1 MIEAGVRP
9 VASAPILEM
18 RNISKTFPGVKALSN
33 VDLTIYAGE
42 VHALMGENG
51 AGKST
56 LVKIVAGLHNPTEGD
71 VLLDGTPLGAVDVKA
86 MESHGVF
93 LVTQEPAIVD
103 SLTVAENLVL
113 GRWPRRGPWVDV
125 RAMRRLAT
133 EYLEGTGLDPR
144 ALAGRL
150 SAVDRRKLNIL
161 RALHSGGRLIILDEP
176 TTALTMAD
184 RRALFDFMRK
194 LKRDGVT
201 FMFISHY
208 NEEILEICDAVSVL
222 RDGLLVAG
230 NQPVAEVSSDA
241 LSEMVLGR
249 GLNLFA
255 RHGSGPPG
263 IEAPAWSFAN
273 LKGRGFAVDRLALA
287 PGEIV
292 GFAGLPGSGAGE
304 VARAIYGL
312 LPATGTVTRA
322 GETRP
327 LPADPAAG
335 LASGIAFLS
344 EDRLKDGIVGIHS
357 IASNISLSSLGRV
370 ATGGVV
376 WPGRERALVRDV
388 FERLAIKA
396 HGAGQAVGQLS
407 GGNQQK
413 VLLSRLLATE
423 PKLLILNE
431 PTRGI
436 DVGIKEEVH
445 RIVDGLTREGVSVI
459 VVTSDLDEMLRTV
472 DRVVLFVG
480 GRIVGDHPADTLTK
494 DDVLRI
500 AFSTAGPERGRPS
513 TSHPAT
519 PQLSPGVLAS

>member
-1 MIEAGVRP
+1 MADRTPLLATRNVVKRFGGVTALKGVSLMVDAG
-9 VASAPILEM
+9 
-18 RNISKTFPGVKALSN
+18 T
-33 VDLTIYAGE
+33 
-42 VHALMGENG
+42 VHGLLGENG

-56 LVKIVAGLHNPTEGD
+56 LVKIVAGLQNPTEGE
-71 VLLDGTPLGAVDVKA
+71 VLLDGTPLGPVDVKA
-86 MESHGVF
+86 MEGYGVF
-93 LVTQEPAIVD
+93 LVTQEPAIV
-103 SLTVAENLVL
+103 SPLSVAENLML
-113 GRWPRRGPWVDV
+113 GRWPRRGFVVDV
-125 RAMRRLAT
+125 KAMQRLAA

-144 ALAGRL
+144 APAGQL

-184 RRALFDFMRK
+184 RRVLFDFMRK

-208 NEEILEICDAVSVL
+208 NEEILEICDAVTVL
-222 RDGLLVAG
+222 RDGVLVAG
-230 NQPVAEVSSDA
+230 NQPVSDVSSNA

-255 RHGSGPPG
+255 RHRTDVSKS
-263 IEAPAWSFAN
+263 AASAWNFQD
-273 LKGRGFAVDRLALA
+273 LRGRDFEVDRLVLA

-312 LPATGTVTRA
+312 VPATGTVAHA
-322 GETRP
+322 GTSRS
-327 LPADPAAG
+327 LPSNPAAG
-335 LASGIAFLS
+335 LASGVAFLS

-370 ATGGVV
+370 ATSGVV
-376 WPGRERALVRDV
+376 WPGRERAMVGDFFR
-388 FERLAIKA
+388 RLAIKA
-396 HGAGQAVGQLS
+396 HGAGQPVGQLS

-436 DVGIKEEVH
+436 DVGVKEEVH
-445 RIVDGLTREGVSVI
+445 RLVDGLTREGVSVI
-459 VVTSDLDEMLRTV
+459 IVTSDLDEMLRTV
-472 DRVVLFVG
+472 DRVLLFAS
-480 GRIVGDHPADTLTK
+480 GRVVGDHPASELTK
-494 DDVLRI
+494 DDVLSI
-500 AFSTAGPERGRPS
+500 AFSSGVPPRAAVP
-513 TSHPAT
+513 PAA
-519 PQLSPGVLAS
+519 PHQALGVLAS

>member
-1 MIEAGVRP
+1 MASATPLLATRDVVKRFGGVTALKGVSLQVEAG
-9 VASAPILEM
+9 
-18 RNISKTFPGVKALSN
+18 T
-33 VDLTIYAGE
+33 
-42 VHALMGENG
+42 VHGLLGENG

-56 LVKIVAGLHNPTEGD
+56 LVKIVAGLHNPTVGD
-71 VLLDGTPLGAVDVKA
+71 VLLDGAPLGPVDVKA
-86 MESHGVF
+86 MEGHGVF
-93 LVTQEPAIVD
+93 LVTQEPAIVNPL
-103 SLTVAENLVL
+103 SVAENLML
-113 GRWPRRGPWVDV
+113 GRWPRRGPVVDL

-144 ALAGRL
+144 APAGRL

-184 RRALFDFMRK
+184 RRVLFDFMRK
-194 LKRDGVT
+194 LKRDNVT

-230 NQPVAEVSSDA
+230 NQPVADVSSDA

-249 GLNLFA
+249 GLNLFTRPA
-255 RHGSGPPG
+255 EAAPKAD
-263 IEAPAWSFAN
+263 APAWTFTN
-273 LKGRGFAVDRLALA
+273 LKGRAFEVERLAIA

-304 VARAIYGL
+304 LARAIYGL
-312 LPATGTVTRA
+312 LPATGTVTEGGRS
-322 GETRP
+322 RP
-327 LPADPAAG
+327 LPSDPAAG
-335 LASGIAFLS
+335 LASGVAFLS
-344 EDRLKDGIVGIHS
+344 EDRLKDGVVGIHS

-376 WPGRERALVRDV
+376 WPNRERALVAD
-388 FERLAIKA
+388 FFKRLAIKA
-396 HGAGQAVGQLS
+396 HGAGQPVGQLS

-413 VLLSRLLATE
+413 VLLSRLLATD

-436 DVGIKEEVH
+436 DVGVKEEVH
-445 RIVDGLTREGVSVI
+445 RIVDRLTREGVSVI
-459 VVTSDLDEMLRTV
+459 IVTSDLDEMLRTV
-472 DRVVLFVG
+472 DRVVLFAD
-480 GRIVGDHPADTLTK
+480 GRVVADRPAAHLTK

-500 AFSTAGPERGRPS
+500 AFSSGSPPPPS
-513 TSHPAT
+513 APSRQPA
-519 PQLSPGVLAS
+519 PGAPAA

>member
-1 MIEAGVRP
+1 MAETTPLLATRNVIKRFGGVAALKGVSLSVEAG
-9 VASAPILEM
+9 
-18 RNISKTFPGVKALSN
+18 T
-33 VDLTIYAGE
+33 
-42 VHALMGENG
+42 VHGLLGENG

-56 LVKIVAGLHNPTEGD
+56 LVKIVAGQHNPTEGE
-71 VLLDGTPLGAVDVKA
+71 VLLDGAPLGAVDVMA
-86 MESHGVF
+86 MERHGVF
-93 LVTQEPAIVD
+93 LVTQEPAIVNPL
-103 SLTVAENLVL
+103 SVAENLML
-113 GRWPRRGPWVDV
+113 GRWPRRGPLVDV
-125 RAMRRLAT
+125 GAMRRLAT

-144 ALAGRL
+144 APAGRL

-184 RRALFDFMRK
+184 RRVLFDFMRR
-194 LKRDGVT
+194 LRRDGVT

-230 NQPVAEVSSDA
+230 NQPVSDVSSDA

-255 RHGSGPPG
+255 RQPSAAPRADASG
-263 IEAPAWSFAN
+263 WTFSN
-273 LKGRGFAVDRLALA
+273 LKSRGFAVDKLSIA

-312 LPATGTVTRA
+312 LPATGTVTQ
-322 GETRP
+322 GGKTRP
-327 LPADPAAG
+327 LPSNPAAG
-335 LASGIAFLS
+335 LAAGVAFLS

-376 WPGRERALVRDV
+376 WPARERRLVAD
-388 FERLAIKA
+388 FFKRLAIKA
-396 HGAGQAVGQLS
+396 RGAGQPVGQLS

-436 DVGIKEEVH
+436 DVGVKEEVH
-445 RIVDGLTREGVSVI
+445 RIVDSLTREGVGVI
-459 VVTSDLDEMLRTV
+459 IVTSDLDEMLRSV
-472 DRVVLFVG
+472 DRVVLFAD
-480 GRIVGDHPADTLTK
+480 GRIVGDHPAATLTK

-500 AFSTAGPERGRPS
+500 AFSTGGPEPTPAAASLTSPS
-513 TSHPAT
+513 LHR
-519 PQLSPGVLAS
+519 PGVLAS

>member
-1 MIEAGVRP
+1 MANETPLLATRNVIKRFGGVAALKGVSLTVEAG
-9 VASAPILEM
+9 S
-18 RNISKTFPGVKALSN
+18 
-33 VDLTIYAGE
+33 
-42 VHALMGENG
+42 VHGLLGENG

-56 LVKIVAGLHNPTEGD
+56 LVKIVAGLHNPTEGE
-71 VLLDGTPLGAVDVKA
+71 VLLDGTPLGPVDVKA
-86 MESHGVF
+86 MERHGVF
-93 LVTQEPAIVD
+93 LVTQEPAIVNPL
-103 SLTVAENLVL
+103 SVAENLML
-113 GRWPRRGPWVDV
+113 GRWPRRGPLVDV

-133 EYLEGTGLDPR
+133 EYLEGTGLDPL
-144 ALAGRL
+144 APAGRL

-184 RRALFDFMRK
+184 RRVLFDFMRK
-194 LKRDGVT
+194 LKQDGVT

-230 NQPVAEVSSDA
+230 NQPVAAVSSDA

-249 GLNLFA
+249 GLALFA
-255 RHGSGPPG
+255 RHDADRAKA
-263 IEAPAWSFAN
+263 EAPSWNFTGI
-273 LKGRGFAVDRLALA
+273 KGRGFAVDRLALA

-312 LPATGTVTRA
+312 LPAQGTVTHNGA
-322 GETRP
+322 TKP
-327 LPADPAAG
+327 LPAEPAAG
-335 LASGIAFLS
+335 LAAGIAFLS

-357 IASNISLSSLGRV
+357 IASNISLSSLGRM

-376 WPGRERALVRDV
+376 WPGRERALVAD
-388 FERLAIKA
+388 FFKRLAIKA
-396 HGAGQAVGQLS
+396 RGAEQPVGQLS

-413 VLLSRLLATE
+413 VLLSRLLATK
-423 PKLLILNE
+423 PRLLILNE

-436 DVGIKEEVH
+436 DVGVKEEVH
-445 RIVDGLTREGVSVI
+445 RLIDGLTREGVSVI
-459 VVTSDLDEMLRTV
+459 IVTSDLDEMLRTV
-472 DRVVLFVG
+472 DRMVLFAG
-480 GRIVGDHPADTLTK
+480 GRIVGDHPAGTLTK

-500 AFSTAGPERGRPS
+500 AFSTGGPDRVPPPGSARPALLQ
-513 TSHPAT
+513 HP
-519 PQLSPGVLAS
+519 PKVLAS

>member
-1 MIEAGVRP
+1 MTQTTPLLATRNVIKRFGGVT
-9 VASAPILEM
+9 AL
-18 RNISKTFPGVKALSN
+18 KGVSLS
-33 VDLTIYAGE
+33 VETGT
-42 VHALMGENG
+42 VHGLLGENG

-56 LVKIVAGLHNPTEGD
+56 LVKIVAGQHVPTEGE
-71 VLLDGTPLGAVDVKA
+71 VLLEGKPLGAVDVKA
-86 MESHGVF
+86 MERHGVF
-93 LVTQEPAIVD
+93 LVTQEPAIVNPL
-103 SLTVAENLVL
+103 SVAENLML
-113 GRWPRRGPWVDV
+113 GRWPRRGALVDV
-125 RAMRRLAT
+125 AALYRLAAD
-133 EYLEGTGLDPR
+133 YLDGTGLDPR
-144 ALAGRL
+144 APAGRL

-184 RRALFDFMRK
+184 RRVLFDFMRR

-230 NQPVAEVSSDA
+230 NQPVADVTSSA

-255 RHGSGPPG
+255 RQR
-263 IEAPAWSFAN
+263 APARKAGASAWAFSN
-273 LKGRGFAVDRLALA
+273 VKGRGFGVDALAIA

-292 GFAGLPGSGAGE
+292 GFAGLPGSGASE
-304 VARAIYGL
+304 LARAIYGL
-312 LPATGTVTRA
+312 VPATGTVTQGGR
-322 GETRP
+322 TRR
-327 LPADPAAG
+327 LPSDPAAG
-335 LASGIAFLS
+335 LASGVAFLS

-357 IASNISLSSLGRV
+357 IASNISLSSLGRL
-370 ATGGVV
+370 AQRGVV
-376 WPGRERALVRDV
+376 WPGRERAMVRD
-388 FERLAIKA
+388 FFQRLSIKA
-396 HGAGQAVGQLS
+396 RGAGQPVGQLS

-436 DVGIKEEVH
+436 DVGVKEEVH
-445 RIVDGLTREGVSVI
+445 RIVDGLTREGVAVI
-459 VVTSDLDEMLRTV
+459 IVTSDLDEMLRSV
-472 DRVVLFVG
+472 DRVVLFSG
-480 GRIVGDHPADTLTK
+480 GRIVGDRAAATLTK

-500 AFSTAGPERGRPS
+500 AFSTGEAEPTAPAAARLSPS
-513 TSHPAT
+513 
-519 PQLSPGVLAS
+519 QQRPGVLAS